1 MSELEAAGS
10 TVKKYIGIE
19 KRVGLVAIGN
29 QLLQD
34 IPVSE
39 ELSVEHKKSIQ
50 EADYITRED
59 GQNTLGLS
67 AFVLSSLSNPL
78 QRKQMVK
85 EMWES
90 GAHTLVSHLSVRSD
104 ITFC

>member
-1 MSELEAAGS
+1 MNELDAAAS
-10 TVKKYIGIE
+10 TIKKYIGVE

-50 EADYITRED
+50 EEDYLTRED
-59 GQNTLGLS
+59 GKNTLCLS

-90 GAHTLVSHLSVRSD
+90 GAHTLVSHTGVERE
-104 ITFC
+104 IPPF